1 MDENFNYFDF
11 WNSEERSEERKLQ
24 REIEN
29 FPKGQPRK
37 GIKGKYI
44 KPKKYISKRSGF
56 RQMKSYVF
64 KEKSLED

>member
-1 MDENFNYFDF
+1 MDENFNYFEF
-11 WNSEERSEERKLQ
+11 WNSEERSEERKLKK
-24 REIEN
+24 EIEN

-44 KPKKYISKRSGF
+44 KPKKYISKRSAF
-56 RQMKSYVF
+56 RQMKSYFF